1 MQKRKTDN
9 VTRPGSSKRKKIA
22 LGRGLDSLIPD
33 FDSLRDSPK
42 EYFLCELDRIR
53 PNRFQP
59 RRHFP
64 KDELQELSLS
74 IKEHGIVQPLLVR
87 KTDLGFEL
95 IAGERRLRAAKMA
108 GLSQVPVI
116 QKDISDKDVL
126 EVSIVENIQRE
137 GLNPLEEAEAYHFLL
152 TEFDLTQDETAK
164 RVGKSRSSVANML
177 RLLQLPSQIKDSI
190 MDGNLSMGHARA
202 LLGIESP
209 VQQKAV
215 HRTVIAKRLSVRQ
228 TENLVKRLRK
238 GKKKINQP
246 ASSAKDIYLLGLSEE
261 LSRQF
266 GTKVQIKRRGQRGK
280 VEIEFYTDDDLDRLL
295 ALLK

>member
-9 VTRPGSSKRKKIA
+9 GTRPGSSKRKKIA

-74 IKEHGIVQPLLVR
+74 IKEHGIVQPLLIR

-116 QKDISDKDVL
+116 QKDISDEDIL

-137 GLNPLEEAEAYHFLL
+137 GLNPLEEAEAYHRLL
-152 TEFDLTQDETAK
+152 TEFGLTQDETAK

-215 HRTVIAKRLSVRQ
+215 HRTVITKRLSVRQ
-228 TENLVKRLRK
+228 TESLVKRLK
-238 GKKKINQP
+238 KEKKKTNRP
-246 ASSAKDIYLLGLSEE
+246 ASSAKDIYLSGLSEE